1 MNYLKEDKNV
11 QKRLRMAIFLSGT
24 GTNAVNIIE
33 YFSIHNDIEIALLLT
48 NKADSGA
55 ERISNKYNIPFAFF
69 EKNEFVSSDVV
80 LNNLK
85 ENHIDY
91 IILAGFLWLMPQNIL
106 SNFPDKII
114 NIHPALL
121 PKYGGKGMY
130 GSKVHESVVENK
142 ESLSGIT
149 IHLVNQHY
157 DEGEVLFQ
165 ASCMVGKEDNADML
179 AKKIHELE
187 YNFFPK
193 VIEAYIK
200 GLVF

>member
-11 QKRLRMAIFLSGT
+11 GKRLRMAIFLSGT

-33 YFSIHNDIEIALLLT
+33 YFSNSNSIEVSFLLT

-55 ERISNKYNIPFAFF
+55 ERISNKYNIPYILFD
-69 EKNEFVSSDVV
+69 KKEFTSSDVV
-80 LNNLK
+80 LNKLK
-85 ENHIDY
+85 ENQIDY

-106 SNFPDKII
+106 SNFSDKIL

-121 PKYGGKGMY
+121 PKYGGRGMY

-142 ESLSGIT
+142 ESFSGIT

-157 DEGEVLFQ
+157 DEGEILFQ
-165 ASCMVGKEDNADML
+165 ASCAVSTQDTAVTL

-193 VIEAYIK
+193 VIESY
-200 GLVF
+200 LMQ

>member
-11 QKRLRMAIFLSGT
+11 GKRLRMAIFLSGT

-33 YFSIHNDIEIALLLT
+33 YFSNSNIEVTLLLT

-55 ERISNKYNIPFAFF
+55 ARISNKYNIPFVLFD
-69 EKNEFVSSDVV
+69 KKEFATSDVV
-80 LNNLK
+80 LNKLK
-85 ENHIDY
+85 ENQIDY
-91 IILAGFLWLMPQNIL
+91 IILAGFLWLMPPNIL
-106 SNFPDKII
+106 SNFPNKII

-142 ESLSGIT
+142 ESFSGIT

-165 ASCMVGKEDNADML
+165 ASRAIDKEDSADTL
-179 AKKIHELE
+179 AKKIHALE

-193 VIEAYIK
+193 VIESYIIE
-200 GLVF
+200 